1 MRSRLV
7 RWRHSRRSQ
16 SDRAVTTAGGHVST
30 TATPAAPVP
39 SATSPAPRR
48 PLAITILAGFS
59 LLLGVVT
66 GIPQLYYVLY
76 AANPSVFPIGP
87 HTNPLGAVWFWY
99 ILNGD
104 NTYHRID
111 PGVLAGAV
119 EDAFL
124 LGPLYLATGIGLL
137 GLRRWVIPVGLLCGG
152 MILYAI
158 IGFFLGDIFAGLKTV
173 TNSAS
178 FWLTNLPYLAY
189 PLWLIPTLL
198 LRRSIFK
205 SRLRA
210 TLEAS
215 DMLSSVDASDAS

>member
-1 MRSRLV
+1 MS
-7 RWRHSRRSQ
+7 SP
-16 SDRAVTTAGGHVST
+16 
-30 TATPAAPVP
+30 ATPATPVASSP
-39 SATSPAPRR
+39 SAPTRSPRR
-48 PLAITILAGFS
+48 PLAITFLTGFS

-66 GIPQLYYVLY
+66 AIPQLYYVLF
-76 AANPSVFPIGP
+76 AINSSVFPIGP
-87 HTNPLGAVWFWY
+87 HANPLGAVWFWY

-104 NTYHRID
+104 NTYHHID

-137 GLRRWVIPVGLLCGG
+137 GLRRWVVPVGLLCGG
-152 MILYAI
+152 MIFYAI
-158 IGFFLGDIFAGLKTV
+158 VGFFLGNIFSGLHTV

-198 LRRSIFK
+198 LRRSLFI
-205 SRLRA
+205 RRA
-210 TLEAS
+210 TAS
-215 DMLSSVDASDAS
+215 PART